1 MKIILVAN
9 QCPYKV
15 MEISQTDASDF
26 RLMRLAYSG
35 PSISASEMMH
45 KSLTVYDGR
54 KGRYLLNKLL
64 PYR

>member
-1 MKIILVAN
+1 
-9 QCPYKV
+9 

-35 PSISASEMMH
+35 SSISASEMMH
-45 KSLTVYDGR
+45 TSLTVYDGR